1 MVDARLSAEEATA
14 ATPRLRESDLDLVQ
28 RTLQA
33 CDANVSDAAVRL
45 GVSRSLIPAS
55 ILV

>member
-1 MVDARLSAEEATA
+1 MVDARLNAEATA
-14 ATPRLRESDLDLVQ
+14 ATPRLGESDLDLIQ

-33 CDANVSDAAVRL
+33 CDGNASDAAVRL